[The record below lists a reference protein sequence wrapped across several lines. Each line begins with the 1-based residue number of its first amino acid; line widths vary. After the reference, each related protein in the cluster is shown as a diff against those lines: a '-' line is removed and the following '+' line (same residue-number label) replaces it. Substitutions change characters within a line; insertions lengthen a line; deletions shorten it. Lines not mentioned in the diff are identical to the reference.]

1 MGDILVMYLLQNVL
15 IFGIIF
21 WLLTWGAEYFYTKKN
36 HVSKKQ
42 FYECGFR
49 TLSELNIQI
58 NLNFS
63 LVCVFLIL
71 YDVEFTFLFP
81 ILFNFWNCFFFE
93 FVILLIFFF
102 LIILSLYYDYIY
114 NALSWQY

>member
-1 MGDILVMYLLQNVL
+1 MGDILVIFLIQNVL
-15 IFGIIF
+15 IFVIIF
-21 WLLTWGAEYFYTKKN
+21 WFLTWGAEYFYTKKN
-36 HVSKKQ
+36 HITKKQ

-63 LVCVFLIL
+63 LLCVFLIL

-81 ILFNFWNCFFFE
+81 ILFNFSFSTFWEVF
-93 FVILLIFFF
+93 ILF
-102 LIILSLYYDYIY
+102 LFLYFIIISLYYDYL
-114 NALSWQY
+114 NNSLSWQY